1 MNLKSRIPKD
11 TSFLLRI
18 LIYFTIACA
27 TLILTRM
34 ISSLFISFFLTVISV
49 SLFALLFSHTGYLAI
64 VLCLISTA
72 FIALTDSY
80 DAALLLFPHMVL
92 AGAIG
97 LSVKYKVR
105 PSNTILI
112 STSAYLLSTLVFG
125 AAGIILTSGISF
137 LIEFVKNIPAE
148 IDKAYALLADIV
160 NTILKVEIKNTDIL
174 VSNAKA
180 LLIGIVLSSFV
191 VSVCIAYFSTIAAAR
206 IACDKKI
213 YSGKSMV
220 DIKPSVI
227 SVWIYII
234 CVVISVFFVSGSD
247 KIHFYT
253 HLSTNLV
260 TVLTPIFVFTGIYYL
275 ANIKFKVEHANPGFT
290 IFILIISLLLLQLQV
305 IVYYLSYCGL
315 TYTLKSHYTDKL
327 NIGTIQ

>member
-1 MNLKSRIPKD
+1 MNLKSKISEN
-11 TSFLLRI
+11 TSLLLRI
-18 LIYFTIACA
+18 LIYFTVACA

-34 ISSLFISFFLTVISV
+34 ISSLFLSLFLTVISV
-49 SLFALLFSHTGYLAI
+49 CLYALLFSHTGYLAM
-64 VLCLISTA
+64 VFCLLPTA

-80 DAALLLFPHMVL
+80 AAALMIFPHMIL

-97 LSVKYKVR
+97 LSVKHKVR
-105 PSNTILI
+105 PSNIILI
-112 STSAYLLSTLVFG
+112 STSAYVLSTLVFG
-125 AAGIILTSGISF
+125 VSEMILTSGTSF
-137 LIEFVKNIPAE
+137 LVEFVKNLPSE
-148 IDKAYALLADIV
+148 IDVFFSRLTELV
-160 NTILKVEIKNTDIL
+160 NTIPEVDIKNADII

-180 LLIGIVLSSFV
+180 LLIGSVLSAFV
-191 VSVCIAYFSTIAAAR
+191 VSVCITYFATIAVAR

-234 CVVISVFFVSGSD
+234 CVLISVFFVSGSD

-290 IFILIISLLLLQLQV
+290 IFILVISLLLAQLQI

-315 TYTLKSHYTDKL
+315 TYTLKSHYADKL
-327 NIGTIQ
+327 NIGSIQ